1 MATVVAP
8 TRIALDN
15 ILVATDFSGGAK
27 SAVSHALGLAQRHGS
42 TLHLVNV
49 LPRMPFLESAE
60 PDPQRERS
68 QAQQEMANLVSGFQN
83 VKHAAVV
90 EEGPVR
96 EVLADLTSTKA
107 IDLIVLATAGRNM
120 IGKLLLGSVAEAVSR
135 SATCPVLTVGPRAT
149 RGVGGVKLQHILF
162 ATNFG
167 PESAHGVAY
176 ALLLAEENEAR
187 LTLLHVVP
195 EPGVTLP
202 QPGGAITSGVNPYD
216 EVRRGEKLL
225 RELVPPNMPLTH
237 EPEYRVQFG
246 WPAET
251 ILRVASQDVDMIVLG
266 AKRPAALTK
275 YLGAGVAYRVMCA
288 APCPVL
294 TLGAA
299 VRAWSKRIVWPG
311 SPTRESLPGA
321 PQAA

>member
-8 TRIALDN
+8 TRVALDN
-15 ILVATDFSGGAK
+15 ILVATDFSGAAK

-49 LPRMPFLESAE
+49 LPRMPFVEAAE
-60 PDPQRERS
+60 PDPERERS
-68 QAQQEMANLVSGFQN
+68 HAQQAMANLVSGFHN

-90 EEGPVR
+90 EEGAVS
-96 EVLADLTSTKA
+96 EVLSDLTRTKP
-107 IDLIVLATAGRNM
+107 IDLIVLATAGRNG
-120 IGKLLLGSVAEAVSR
+120 IGKFLLNSVAEEVSR

-176 ALLLAEENEAR
+176 ALSLAEENQAR
-187 LTLLHVVP
+187 LTLLHVVQ

-202 QPGGAITSGVNPYD
+202 QPGGDSTPGVNPYE

-225 RELVPPNMPLTH
+225 RDLVPPNTRLTH

-246 WPAET
+246 WPVET
-251 ILRVASQDVDMIVLG
+251 ILRVASADVDMIVLG
-266 AKRPAALTK
+266 AKRPAVLTK

-294 TLGAA
+294 TLGPA
-299 VRAWSKRIVWPG
+299 VRAWSKLAVP
-311 SPTRESLPGA
+311 SLTGA
-321 PQAA
+321 QAA